1 MKLKLGYRIVYS
13 LLIGLFILSGCTT
26 DMKEIQNLNYATAIG
41 VDYKEGEYHLF
52 IQLINLASVASTEG
66 QGSPP
71 LTYVSDVTGP
81 TFIEAFFRVYESGQ
95 NRFIWSHMTTILLS
109 ESALEEGIENIF
121 DGLTRYYEF
130 RLTPWVFATK
140 EPLDEILTT
149 LGFFERT
156 SLETVL
162 HNPQRLF
169 EQSSLVRPIK
179 INQFGREIFE
189 PARTTYI
196 PSLSINKEHWQK
208 GQEDE
213 PKLALNGAFFIQ
225 NLNYKGFFNLDQLK
239 GLRWVAPETMRAS
252 LLVPDKEK
260 AEFLV
265 VMDHIDTNI
274 ILQEHQDTYKFQV
287 VMNGEGSIGNELA
300 GLTNLREMEQETN
313 ESIAKQIQELYQ
325 LGVEENI
332 DFLNLEHLVYKERK
346 KEWEQIKHGEF
357 LDGDLLHD
365 IKVDVTLL
373 HSGAFKNKQVQMNK

>member
-1 MKLKLGYRIVYS
+1 
-13 LLIGLFILSGCTT
+13 
-26 DMKEIQNLNYATAIG
+26 MKEIQTLNYATAIG

-52 IQLINLASVASTEG
+52 IQLIDLAAVASTEG
-66 QGSPP
+66 QDTSP

-109 ESALEEGIENIF
+109 ESALEKGIENIF

-140 EPLDEILTT
+140 EPLDEALTK
-149 LGFFERT
+149 LGFFDQT

-179 INQFGREIFE
+179 LNQFGREIFE
-189 PARTTYI
+189 PALTTYI
-196 PSLSINKEHWQK
+196 PSVAINKDHWQE
-208 GQEDE
+208 GQKKE
-213 PKLALNGAFFIQ
+213 PKLALNGAYFIQ
-225 NLNYKGFFNLDQLK
+225 NKNYKGFFNLDQIK
-239 GLRWVAPETMRAS
+239 GLRWVATETKRAS
-252 LLVPDKEK
+252 LLVPSKED

-265 VMDHIDTNI
+265 VLDHIDTNI
-274 ILQEHQDTYKFQV
+274 ILQEHHGTHKFLV

-325 LGVEENI
+325 LGVERNI
-332 DFLNLEHLVYKERK
+332 DFLNLEHLVYKKRK
-346 KEWEQIKHGEF
+346 EEWEQIKNGDF
-357 LDGDLLHD
+357 LDGDLLND

-373 HSGAFKNKQVQMNK
+373 HSGAFKNKQVQGNE

>member
-1 MKLKLGYRIVYS
+1 MNVGSRIFYC
-13 LLIGLFILSGCTT
+13 LLIGLLIISGCTT

-66 QGSPP
+66 QESPP

-130 RLTPWVFATK
+130 RLTPWVFGTN
-140 EPLDEILTT
+140 EPLDEMLTT

-179 INQFGREIFE
+179 VNQFGREIFE
-189 PARTTYI
+189 PAQTTYI
-196 PSLSINKEHWQK
+196 PSLTINKDHWQK

-225 NLNYKGFFNLDQLK
+225 NLKYKGFFNLDQLK

-252 LLVPDKEK
+252 LLVASKEN

-265 VMDHIDTNI
+265 VMDHIDTEV
-274 ILQEHQDTYKFQV
+274 ILQEHQDTYQFQV
-287 VMNGEGSIGNELA
+287 VMKGEGSIGNELA
-300 GLTNLREMEQETN
+300 GLTKLREMEQETN

-332 DFLNLEHLVYKERK
+332 DFLNLEHLVYKTRK
-346 KEWEQIKHGEF
+346 EEWTKLKNDDF
-357 LDGDLLHD
+357 LHD
-365 IKVDVTLL
+365 QLLDDIVVDVTLL
-373 HSGAFKNKQVQMNK
+373 HSGAFKNKQVQVDE